1 MARFANGTVTEVLE
15 ARPGLQRV
23 LVRRDAGEV
32 ERAYVVTQLTG
43 TVAVGDEVLVNT
55 TAVDLGLG
63 TGGWHVV
70 SVNLTAGAYETPGG
84 GHVMK
89 LRYTPMQID
98 TGVAEEHLDDL
109 PERID
114 GAVVVACTVHS
125 QVPLVLAGARSVNPD
140 LRCAYVM
147 TDGASLPLAF
157 SGLVADLVERGWLS
171 AGTITAGHAFGGQ
184 REAVGVPSALALARH
199 DAGADLIVVGMGPGV
214 VGAGHRLAST
224 ALEAAPVLD
233 TAAALGGR
241 AVCCARAS
249 SGDARPR
256 HRGLSHHT
264 ATVLDLVRSSVEVPV
279 PSRLVPA
286 LAPWSARHRIVEVA
300 DVDAAD
306 LLATEDL
313 RVTTM
318 GRGPDQD
325 ALFFDT
331 AAAAG
336 VAAARAV
343 D

>member
-1 MARFANGTVTEVLE
+1 M
-15 ARPGLQRV
+15 
-23 LVRRDAGEV
+23 
-32 ERAYVVTQLTG
+32 
-43 TVAVGDEVLVNT
+43 
-55 TAVDLGLG
+55 
-63 TGGWHVV
+63 
-70 SVNLTAGAYETPGG
+70 
-84 GHVMK
+84 
-89 LRYTPMQID
+89 
-98 TGVAEEHLDDL
+98 
-109 PERID
+109 
-114 GAVVVACTVHS
+114 
-125 QVPLVLAGARSVNPD
+125 
-140 LRCAYVM
+140 
-147 TDGASLPLAF
+147 
-157 SGLVADLVERGWLS
+157 RGWLS

-214 VGAGHRLAST
+214 VGARHRLATT

-233 TAAALGGR
+233 TAVALGGR

-249 SGDARPR
+249 SGDARQR

-264 ATVLDLVRSSVEVPV
+264 ATVLDLVRSAVEVPV
-279 PSRLVPA
+279 PSRLVPE
-286 LAPWSARHRIVEVA
+286 LEPWSDRHRIIDVPE
-300 DVDAAD
+300 VDAAD

-313 RVTTM
+313 QVTTM